1 MIYHSFFY
9 KLNVNKMIDLFNTP
23 ISEKKVRKNVIAY
36 KYRNGC
42 INIEGKKFFFY
53 SMSDAIKVW
62 RNDNPL
68 KK

>member
-1 MIYHSFFY
+1 
-9 KLNVNKMIDLFNTP
+9 MIDLFNTP